1 METGDKRKSALST
14 TAGDVRMGLIAN
26 LITAV
31 GFVVNLGMV
40 HTTVGRQ
47 DLISLI
53 QGQTIGTTRIM
64 IGIKVIKAKM
74 GQLERIG
81 EVNKFTKRFCH

>member
-14 TAGDVRMGLIAN
+14 TVGGARMGLIVN
-26 LITAV
+26 SITAV

-40 HTTVGRQ
+40 HTTAGRQ
-47 DLISLI
+47 DLINLI
-53 QGQTIGTTRIM
+53 KGQTTGTTRIR

-81 EVNKFTKRFCH
+81 KVN